1 MAMSDTSLARLGRFV
16 AEDPLELDDG
26 LLETIRTGVIDCFG
40 CILAGARLPVSRQA
54 LAAAEGLGLDGDR
67 PVYGTCA
74 LVSKPAAALLN
85 AAAGHA
91 VEFDDWEVPGNT
103 HPSIVLLPALLAAAD
118 AGTKGRELAQAYLAG
133 FEVIARLG
141 EGLNFEHYDRG
152 WHSTA
157 TLGAIGAAGAVARL
171 LRLSSE
177 EATGALS
184 LAVSRSAGLTCQF
197 GSAAKALQAGF
208 AAETGVSSAH
218 YAKAGLFGQAHALDH
233 PFGYRALMA
242 GTAQARLDEA
252 MARLGTG
259 YALREHG
266 LVLKPWPSCGY
277 THRLMTAALEL
288 APQVKDL
295 GEVELVDLHLPDFH
309 AKILPFKQPQIRAE
323 ALFSA
328 PFVASMGLA
337 LQRLRLSDL
346 EEEAWRRPEVQDLIA
361 KAQVR
366 PFAPIRPGLNYDP
379 EEPDRMVLTL
389 RGQQQLEARC
399 SYPLGAPQNPMSA
412 TQIEEKFRDNAVQ
425 LAACQAD
432 RFFDWTSAREVID
445 VFASAG
451 EQP

>member
-1 MAMSDTSLARLGRFV
+1 MSEPSLARLGRFV

-26 LLETIRTGVIDCFG
+26 LLETIRTGVIDSFG
-40 CILAGARLPVSRQA
+40 CILAGARHPLSGQA
-54 LAAAEGLGLDGDR
+54 LEAAGALGLEGDR
-67 PVYGTCA
+67 PAYGTGA

-103 HPSIVLLPALLAAAD
+103 HPSIVLLPALLAVAD
-118 AGTKGRELAQAYLAG
+118 EGTSGRQLAQAYLAG

-157 TLGAIGAAGAVARL
+157 TLGAIGAAGAVSRL
-171 LRLSSE
+171 LGLSA
-177 EATGALS
+177 EATTGALS
-184 LAVSRSAGLTCQF
+184 LAISRSAGLTCQF

-233 PFGYRALMA
+233 PFGFRALMA
-242 GTAQARLDEA
+242 GTQQERLDEA

-259 YALREHG
+259 YALAEHG
-266 LVLKPWPSCGY
+266 LVIKPWPSCGY

-288 APQVKDL
+288 APHLMDL
-295 GEVELVDLHLPDFH
+295 GEVERVDLHLPDFH
-309 AKILPFKQPQIRAE
+309 AKILPFKQPQSRAE

-337 LQRLRLSDL
+337 TQRLRLTDL
-346 EEEAWRRPEVQDLIA
+346 EEDAWRRPEVQHLIS
-361 KAQVR
+361 QTEVH
-366 PFAPIRPGLNYDP
+366 PFAPTRPHLNYDP

-389 RGQQQLEARC
+389 RGQEQLEARC
-399 SYPLGAPQNPMSA
+399 SFPLGAPQNPMSA
-412 TQIEEKFRDNAVQ
+412 AQIEGKFRDNAPH
-425 LAACQAD
+425 LAACHAG
-432 RFFDWTSAREVID
+432 RVFEWISETAVID